1 MTTVINLA
9 TGEEAVFDLE
19 PREAVIAAYAQFERR
34 DCNWWDYGKKFDKFI
49 TQGKHTIACGNW
61 ATILNKQ

>member
-9 TGEEAVFDLE
+9 TGEEVVFDLA

-34 DCNWWDYGKKFDKFI
+34 DMNWWSYGNKFEKFV
-49 TQGKHTIACGNW
+49 TQGKHSIACGNW
-61 ATILNKQ
+61 AAILTK